1 MSDARRAE
9 RTKSLL
15 RAQAT
20 FSNGAAIVE
29 CTVRNISTDGA
40 RLDVGETVAFPVEF
54 DLSIPQRGRSH
65 RARIIWRDPASIG
78 VMFMAPPPETDTRNV
93 AHLRDLEHQNTI
105 LKTRVRLLT
114 ERLQELGQN
123 VNF

>member
-20 FSNGAAIVE
+20 FNNGGTTVE

-40 RLDVGETVAFPVEF
+40 RLDVGESVIFPVEF
-54 DLSIPQRGRSH
+54 DIDIPQRGRSH
-65 RARIIWRDPASIG
+65 RARIIWRDPSTMG
-78 VMFMAPPPETDTRNV
+78 VMFLSPPPDKDTHNV
-93 AHLRDLEHQNTI
+93 AYLRDLEHQNAM

>member
-20 FSNGAAIVE
+20 FNNGNTTIE

-40 RLDVGETVAFPVEF
+40 RLDVGETVIFPVEF
-54 DLSIPQRGRSH
+54 DLDIPQRGRSH
-65 RARIIWRDPASIG
+65 RSRIIWRDASSMG
-78 VMFMAPPPETDTRNV
+78 VMFMTPPAEADTRNV
-93 AHLRDLEHQNTI
+93 AYLRDLEHQNMM